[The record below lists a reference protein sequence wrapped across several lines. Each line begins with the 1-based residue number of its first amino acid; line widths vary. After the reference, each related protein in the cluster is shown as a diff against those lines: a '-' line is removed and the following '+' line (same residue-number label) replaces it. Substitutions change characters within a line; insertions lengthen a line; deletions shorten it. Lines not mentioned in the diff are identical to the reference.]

1 MKAVAELLSYEVC
14 VQNKAFIMLA
24 FFLHAVEMKALL

>member
-14 VQNKAFIMLA
+14 VQNKDFIMLA
-24 FFLHAVEMKALL
+24 LFLHAVEMKALL